1 MPTRMSTTLPRIRPR
16 DPDPPGRPV
25 RIALAAPHPSAT
37 DAAASVVAAGGNALD
52 AALAAA
58 AALTVA
64 YPHQCSVGGD
74 LVALVRPAGQPARA
88 VLSIGAAAAGTDV
101 AALRALGDRMPASG
115 PATVTVPGV
124 VAGWAA
130 IAELGARLPL
140 GSLLAPAIG
149 LARDGVPVSPG
160 LRRAISA
167 QRAAIEADPGL
178 RALFRPAPTRLTQ
191 PALAGTLTAI
201 AANWRSFYKGHLAH
215 RLVAALRSLGSALSV
230 ADFAAHRAEVDP
242 PLATTVDGVRWYAA
256 PPPVQGPTLLGILG
270 STDLL
275 TDARRA
281 QLARDALL
289 GDPRTGP
296 VDLDGLLR
304 GPSPGGSPVVSRAA
318 GDTVAVAAVSD
329 DGTAVTL
336 IQSVFQSFGA
346 GILDPSTG
354 IVLHNRGS
362 LFSLDETHP
371 GRLRPGSRP
380 PHTLCPTLAVSD
392 DTVVALGCQGGRA
405 QPWILAQ
412 VAADVLAADDLSAL
426 VSRPRW
432 VIGAREID
440 RARPS
445 LLLEPGTPEADVL
458 AATAGRLGLEV
469 ATTDAPHDGAG
480 HVQVAR
486 LRGQILDAATDP
498 RADGRATLLP

>member
-1 MPTRMSTTLPRIRPR
+1 MR
-16 DPDPPGRPV
+16 V
-25 RIALAAPHPSAT
+25 ALAAPHPSAA

-58 AALTVA
+58 AALTVS

-74 LVALVRPAGQPARA
+74 LVAIVRPAGQPAQA

-101 AALRALGDRMPASG
+101 PALRALGDRMPLSG
-115 PATVTVPGV
+115 PTTVTVPGV

-130 IAELGARLPL
+130 IAALGARLPL
-140 GSLLAPAIG
+140 GDLLAPAIA
-149 LARDGVPVSPG
+149 LARDGVEVSPG
-160 LRRAISA
+160 LRRAIA
-167 QRAAIEADPGL
+167 ARRAVIEVDPGL
-178 RALFRPAPTRLTQ
+178 RALFHPAPDLLVQ
-191 PALAGTLTAI
+191 PALADTLTAV
-201 AANWRSFYKGHLAH
+201 AANWRTFYSGHLGH
-215 RLVAALRSLGSALSV
+215 RLVTRLRRIGSALSIE
-230 ADFAAHRAEVDP
+230 DFATHRAELTA
-242 PLATTVDGVRWYAA
+242 PLSTTVDGACWYAA

-270 STDLL
+270 SADLL

-281 QLARDALL
+281 QVARDALL

-296 VDLDGLLR
+296 VDLDGLLG
-304 GPSPGGSPVVSRAA
+304 GPAPAAAPVLSRAA
-318 GDTVAVAAVSD
+318 GDTVAVAAVGD

-362 LFSLDETHP
+362 SFSLDESHP

-380 PHTLCPTLAVSD
+380 PHTLCPALAVTP

-412 VAADVLAADDLSAL
+412 VAAGALAADDLGAL
-426 VSRPRW
+426 LSRPRW
-432 VIGAREID
+432 VIGAREIGH
-440 RARPS
+440 AAPT
-445 LLLEPGTPEADVL
+445 LLLEPGTPDSEAL

-469 ATTDAPHDGAG
+469 ATTGGPHDDAG

-486 LRGQILDAATDP
+486 LRGAPGSASLDAASDP
-498 RADGRATLLP
+498 RADGRATILS

>member
-1 MPTRMSTTLPRIRPR
+1 VT
-16 DPDPPGRPV
+16 V
-25 RIALAAPHPSAT
+25 AVAAPHPSAT
-37 DAAASVVAAGGNALD
+37 DAAASAVAAGGNALD

-74 LVALVRPAGQPARA
+74 LVAIVRPAGQPARA

-101 AALRALGDRMPASG
+101 AALRALGDRMPFGG

-130 IAELGARLPL
+130 VAKLGARLPL
-140 GSLLAPAIG
+140 PALLAPAIA
-149 LARDGVPVSPG
+149 LARDGVAVSPG
-160 LRRAISA
+160 LRRAI
-167 QRAAIEADPGL
+167 AARQTVIQTDPGL
-178 RALFRPAPTRLTQ
+178 RALFHPAPDVLVQ
-191 PALAGTLTAI
+191 PALADTLTAI
-201 AANWRSFYKGHLAH
+201 AANWRTFYKGHLAH
-215 RLVAALRSLGSALSV
+215 RLVAGLRRLGSALSIQ
-230 ADFAAHRAEVDP
+230 DFAAHHAEVDT
-242 PLATTVDGVRWYAA
+242 PLSATVDGVSWYAA

-270 STDLL
+270 SADPL
-275 TDARRA
+275 TAARRA

-296 VDLDGLLR
+296 VDLDGLLH
-304 GPSPGGSPVVSRAA
+304 GSVSGASPVASRAA
-318 GDTVAVAAVSD
+318 GDTVAVAAVGD

-362 LFSLDETHP
+362 SFSLDPHHP
-371 GRLRPGSRP
+371 GRLHPGSRP
-380 PHTLCPTLAVSD
+380 PHTLCPTLAVTGG
-392 DTVVALGCQGGRA
+392 TVVALGCQGGRA

-412 VAADVLAADDLSAL
+412 VAADALAAGNLGAL

-432 VIGAREID
+432 VIGAREIGCPT
-440 RARPS
+440 PS
-445 LLLEPGTPEADVL
+445 LLLEPGTPGADAL
-458 AATAGRLGLEV
+458 AATAGRLGLAV
-469 ATTDAPHDGAG
+469 ATTDGPHDDAG

-486 LRGQILDAATDP
+486 LRDSAVDAASDP
-498 RADGRATLLP
+498 RADGHAALLPRR